1 MGNLRYSII
10 YAVIRPEISEQVS
23 VGLIIVDG
31 EQIDVRYSRQKLNA
45 LQGLFPEKEYRFVS
59 RVVSQMK
66 RNKRVNTVEDVN
78 YLTRYSNN
86 LLAFSPL
93 QSIDVAP
100 TVRSKDWLFRNYVYD
115 GTRLAMLFLYTLC
128 GHQPTHRLRESVDD

>member
-1 MGNLRYSII
+1 VSLDFQLFR
-10 YAVIRPEISEQVS
+10 VIHAHFYPDW
-23 VGLIIVDG
+23 LII
-31 EQIDVRYSRQKLNA
+31 SA
-45 LQGLFPEKEYRFVS
+45 

-100 TVRSKDWLFRNYVYD
+100 TEQSKDWLFRNYVYD
-115 GTRLAMLFLYTLC
+115 GTRLA
-128 GHQPTHRLRESVDD
+128 V

>member
-10 YAVIRPEISEQVS
+10 YAVIRPEISEQIS

-31 EQIDVRYSRQKLNA
+31 EQVDVRYSRQKLNA
-45 LQGLFPEKEYRFVS
+45 LQGLFPEKEYKFVS

-66 RNKRVNTVEDVN
+66 RNGRVNTVEDIN

-86 LLAFSPL
+86 LISFSPL

-100 TVRSKDWLFRNYVYD
+100 TDQSKDWLFRNYVYNSMKR
-115 GTRLAMLFLYTLC
+115 TA
-128 GHQPTHRLRESVDD
+128 